1 MAYANSSYSD
11 ILATTIE
18 SRSRELA
25 DNVTNNN
32 ALLAKL
38 RERGNVRTVSGGSV
52 ILEEIMYNDT
62 TTANVNSYS
71 GYEAINIQPNSPISA
86 AQVNMKQYAAAVTMS
101 GLEMLQNSGKER
113 MIDLMEGRLK
123 VAEAQLLNRI
133 ATDIYGDGT
142 GNGGK
147 NIDGLAAIVSTSTTG
162 TYAGISRNTWS
173 FWRNQRFQCTTTG
186 GAAVSAA
193 NVQNYMNRATAL
205 AVRNNDAPDLYVMDN
220 IMWSYFVSSMQAIQR
235 VTDEKLAGLGFAS
248 LKYYAGGTNA
258 SVVLDGGLT
267 GSDTHVGGT
276 TAYLLNTKYL
286 SFRPHRDRNFV
297 PIGGERQ
304 SVNQDA
310 IVKLIGWAGNMT
322 CSSPRLQVLVDNT

>member
-1 MAYANSSYSD
+1 MPSFANSNYSD

-32 ALLAKL
+32 ALLYKL
-38 RERGNVRTVSGGSV
+38 KERGNVRTFSGGSV
-52 ILEEIMYNDT
+52 ILEELMYNDS

-71 GYEAINIQPNSPISA
+71 GYEVLNISPNSPISA
-86 AQVNMKQYAAAVTMS
+86 AQYNIKQYAAAVTMS
-101 GLEMLQNSGKER
+101 GLEMLQNSGR
-113 MIDLMEGRLK
+113 QAMIDLMDGRLK

-133 ATDIYGDGT
+133 STDIYGDGT

-147 NIDGLAAIVSTSTTG
+147 NIDGLGAAVSSSPTTG
-162 TYAGISRNTWS
+162 TYGGINRATWS
-173 FWRNQRFQCTTTG
+173 FWQNQRFRCTTTG

-193 NVQNYMNRATAL
+193 NIQNYMNRATAL
-205 AVRNNDAPDLYVMDN
+205 AVRNNDAPDLYVGDN

-235 VTDEKLAGLGFAS
+235 VTNEKMAALGFTS
-248 LKYYAGGTNA
+248 LKYYGGGVA
-258 SVVLDGGLT
+258 ADFVLDGGISGNAPST
-267 GSDTHVGGT
+267 VI
-276 TAYLLNTKYL
+276 YLLNTKYIH
-286 SFRPHRDRNFV
+286 FRPHSDRNFV

-310 IVKLIGWAGNMT
+310 VVKLIGWAGNIT
-322 CSSPRLQVLVDNT
+322 TSAARQQVLMDNT